1 MKNIKLYAALGAIV
15 ILLASLSSIVEVVH
29 AGEIVVIQSI
39 SGNLKVVT
47 TPGPTSQW
55 FGTATHYKKSFQYW
69 FDGAEGHAPMIPAQ
83 FYEGGHANIP
93 GSIRVDL
100 PTDEK
105 SVLRIHTK
113 FGSQEAIE
121 KQLVGQVLIKSV
133 NMSGP
138 LMTSKESYAEKKN
151 NLIFYV
157 EDQALNGVYKTIQK
171 EVKIVDPVTQAE
183 KTVIAVEIVND
194 SKGLPIRQ
202 EKSLIQ
208 ETGVLLNNLSFGKFE
223 YDKVVQ
229 EQIATQQKLT
239 MQVQIG
245 MANVNRAKQDA
256 ITSEEQGKATATKI
270 KWEKEAEKTAA
281 VTEAE
286 KVRDVA
292 KLTADAEEQNKRANI
307 LKGQGE
313 SEYKRLVTQ
322 ANNNIELKIAA
333 WEKVNLA
340 YAEAMGS
347 SNWVPTYV
355 SGGGYNSQPTDL
367 TNAFQISTMKALG
380 MDVTP
385 GNSGSGRSVGQKK

>member
-1 MKNIKLYAALGAIV
+1 MTKFKIAAVLGV
-15 ILLASLSSIVEVVH
+15 ILLLFAFSGKIVEDVD
-29 AGEIVVIQSI
+29 AGEVVVIQDAFD
-39 SGNLKVVT
+39 GELHVYT
-47 TPGPTSQW
+47 QPGVEMQL
-55 FGTATHYKKSFQYW
+55 FGRSTHYKKSFQYY
-69 FDGAEGHAPMIPAQ
+69 FDGAEGHAPMIPTQ
-83 FYEGGHANIP
+83 FYDGGHANIP

-105 SVLRIHTK
+105 SIKYLHSK

-121 KQLVGQVLIKSV
+121 NQLVGQVLIKAI

-151 NLIFYV
+151 NLIYVV
-157 EDQALNGVYKTIQK
+157 EDQASKGVYKTIQK
-171 EVKIVDPVTQAE
+171 QVTIVDPITQQE
-183 KTVIAVEIVND
+183 KTVTAVEIVE
-194 SKGLPIRQ
+194 SKGIPVRQ
-202 EKSLIQ
+202 EKSMIEQ
-208 ETGVLLNNLSFGKFE
+208 AGVILNNLSFGKFE

>member
-1 MKNIKLYAALGAIV
+1 MTKFKIGAVLAA
-15 ILLASLSSIVEVVH
+15 ILLLFAFSGKIVEDVD
-29 AGEIVVIQSI
+29 AGEVVVIQDAFD
-39 SGNLKVVT
+39 GELHVYT
-47 TPGPTSQW
+47 QPGVEWQL
-55 FGTATHYKKSFQYW
+55 FGRSTHYKKSFQYY
-69 FDGAEGHAPMIPAQ
+69 FDGAEGHAPMIPTQ
-83 FYEGGHANIP
+83 FYDGGHANIP

-105 SVLRIHTK
+105 SIKYLHSK

-121 KQLVGQVLIKSV
+121 NQLVGQVLIKAI

-151 NLIFYV
+151 NLIYVV
-157 EDQALNGVYKTIQK
+157 EDQASRGVYKTIQK
-171 EVKIVDPVTQAE
+171 QVNIIDPITQQE
-183 KTVIAVEIVND
+183 KTVTAVEIVTDN
-194 SKGLPIRQ
+194 KQQPIRQ
-202 EKSLIQ
+202 EKSMIEQ
-208 ETGVLLNNLSFGKFE
+208 AGVILNNLSFGKFE

-340 YAEAMGS
+340 YAEAISGS
-347 SNWVPTYV
+347 NLVPTYV
-355 SGGGYNSQPTDL
+355 SGGGYNSQPSDL
-367 TNAFQISTMKALG
+367 INMLQISTAKQLG
-380 MDVTP
+380 IDITP
-385 GNSGSGRSVGQKK
+385 GNAGVSSGHKK

>member
-1 MKNIKLYAALGAIV
+1 MTKFKIGAVLAA
-15 ILLASLSSIVEVVH
+15 ILLLFAFSGKIVEDVD
-29 AGEIVVIQSI
+29 AGEVVVIQDAFD
-39 SGNLKVVT
+39 GELHVYT
-47 TPGPTSQW
+47 QPGVEWQL
-55 FGTATHYKKSFQYW
+55 FGRSTHYKKSFQYY
-69 FDGAEGHAPMIPAQ
+69 FDGAEGHAPMIPTQ
-83 FYEGGHANIP
+83 FYDGGHANIP

-105 SVLRIHTK
+105 SIKYLHSK

-121 KQLVGQVLIKSV
+121 NQLVGQVLIKAI

-151 NLIFYV
+151 NLIYVV
-157 EDQALNGVYKTIQK
+157 EDQASRGVYKTIQK
-171 EVKIVDPVTQAE
+171 QVNIIDPITQQE
-183 KTVIAVEIVND
+183 KTVTAVEIVTDN
-194 SKGLPIRQ
+194 KQQPIRQ
-202 EKSLIQ
+202 EKSMIEQ
-208 ETGVLLNNLSFGKFE
+208 AGVILNNLSFGKFE

-322 ANNNIELKIAA
+322 ANNNIEIKIEA
-333 WEKVNLA
+333 WKEVNIA
-340 YAEAMGS
+340 YAEAMAN

-355 SGGGYNSQPTDL
+355 SGGGY
-367 TNAFQISTMKALG
+367 G
-380 MDVTP
+380 
-385 GNSGSGRSVGQKK
+385 GSGGASNTAGMQLIDLMLAKTAKDLDLNMSTKK

>member
-245 MANVNRAKQDA
+245 IANVNRAKQDA

-340 YAEAMGS
+340 YAEAMSS

>member
-1 MKNIKLYAALGAIV
+1 MTKFKIGAILAA
-15 ILLASLSSIVEVVH
+15 ILLLFAFSGKIVEDVD
-29 AGEIVVIQSI
+29 AGEIVVIQDAFD
-39 SGNLKVVT
+39 GELHVYT
-47 TPGPTSQW
+47 QPGVEMQL
-55 FGTATHYKKSFQYW
+55 FGRSTHYKKSFQYY
-69 FDGAEGHAPMIPAQ
+69 FDGAEGHAPMIPTQ
-83 FYEGGHANIP
+83 FYDGGHANIP

-100 PTDEK
+100 PSDEK
-105 SVLRIHTK
+105 SIKYLHSK

-121 KQLVGQVLIKSV
+121 NQLVGQVLIKAI

-151 NLIFYV
+151 NLIYVV
-157 EDQALNGVYKTIQK
+157 EDQASKGVYKTIQK
-171 EVKIVDPVTQAE
+171 QVTIVDPITQQE
-183 KTVIAVEIVND
+183 KTVTAVEIVTDN
-194 SKGLPIRQ
+194 KQQPIRQ
-202 EKSLIQ
+202 EKSMIEQ
-208 ETGVLLNNLSFGKFE
+208 AGVILNNLSFGKFE

-322 ANNNIELKIAA
+322 ANNNIELKVEA
-333 WEKVNLA
+333 WTKVNLA
-340 YAEAMGS
+340 YAEAISGS
-347 SNWVPTYV
+347 NLVPTYV
-355 SGGGYNSQPTDL
+355 SGGGYNSQPSDL
-367 TNAFQISTMKALG
+367 INMLQISTAKQLG
-380 MDVTP
+380 IDVTP
-385 GNSGSGRSVGQKK
+385 GNVGVSSGHKK